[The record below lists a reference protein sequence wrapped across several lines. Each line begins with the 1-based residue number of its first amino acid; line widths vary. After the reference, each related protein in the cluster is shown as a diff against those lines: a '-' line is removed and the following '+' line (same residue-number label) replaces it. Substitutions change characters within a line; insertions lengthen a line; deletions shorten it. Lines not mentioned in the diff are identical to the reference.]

1 MKQVPLNFL
10 LFHAFLK
17 FFLCWHLFFQN
28 HVWKIWFN
36 SDILVCDFYHR
47 VQNIFF
53 SLGVFLL
60 KFISKYITVLFLT
73 IRGMHFLL
81 PLVRAYYK
89 KAWTIN
95 LYYIYLQGSK
105 VAIFYFLLKIRNDFQ
120 VCILKWVK
128 VIPIALLLQN
138 LYLPFH
144 FRVSVHLL
152 KLPVQCS
159 KTTVISSVIVNFQIL
174 IEMTSVV
181 FFIVC
186 QNIWFTKNCYI
197 FSILCNL
204 FPSSPLYLEFL
215 LGMSIE
221 LSKCISK
228 SFVLTI
234 WFFSF
239 NWLKFFCC
247 ILLAYFLILKHP
259 RITGITSFGD
269 SVLLKKF
276 LDSIGKYFL

>member
-1 MKQVPLNFL
+1 MFWYLVKQVPLTFL

-28 HVWKIWFN
+28 RVWKIWFN

-53 SLGVFLL
+53 PPGVFLL

-73 IRGMHFLL
+73 KRGMHFLL
-81 PLVRAYYK
+81 PLVGAYCK

-95 LYYIYLQGSK
+95 LYYIYLQVSK
-105 VAIFYFLLKIRNDFQ
+105 VAIFYYFLLKIRNDFQ

-128 VIPIALLLQN
+128 VIPAALLFQN

-152 KLPVQCS
+152 ELPVQCS
-159 KTTVISSVIVNFQIL
+159 KIMVISSVIVNFQIL

-181 FFIVC
+181 FLIVC
-186 QNIWFTKNCYI
+186 QNICFTKNCYI
-197 FSILCNL
+197 LSVLCNL
-204 FPSSPLYLEFL
+204 FSSSPLYLEFL
-215 LGMSIE
+215 LGMGIE
-221 LSKCISK
+221 LSKCISN
-228 SFVLTI
+228 V
-234 WFFSF
+234 
-239 NWLKFFCC
+239 FCLDYMVF
-247 ILLAYFLILKHP
+247 LL
-259 RITGITSFGD
+259 
-269 SVLLKKF
+269 
-276 LDSIGKYFL
+276 